1 MLYATSSYGGFLRP
15 EDTILEPV
23 FITGG
28 CRKDE
33 DFSHQ
38 TRRFSREAPQN
49 GAFSAKPAD
58 DGHTDRAVAESHMA
72 GMRPPRRRAAV
83 VNTGS
88 KSPSAVAPAVFYLKL
103 LLDLHIL
110 RQGIRQTA
118 FPRTVSIYHIFRQM
132 ERNFLIRYLT
142 AAGPKLH
149 LLSFWRFYKNLEQQL
164 SAYCI
169 YFLDQL
175 CNTSIIVADF

>member
-28 CRKDE
+28 CRKDG

-72 GMRPPRRRAAV
+72 GMRPARRRAAA

-88 KSPSAVAPAVFYLKL
+88 KSPSAVAPAVFYLNYSWICTYCARGYGKPSSQEQFQYT
-103 LLDLHIL
+103 IFPGKWK
-110 RQGIRQTA
+110 GI
-118 FPRTVSIYHIFRQM
+118 F
-132 ERNFLIRYLT
+132 
-142 AAGPKLH
+142 
-149 LLSFWRFYKNLEQQL
+149 
-164 SAYCI
+164 
-169 YFLDQL
+169 
-175 CNTSIIVADF
+175 